1 MTEHT
6 QPDGPTPSGISLVM
20 SRRGLLT
27 AGTAVASAV
36 AVGAVPTAAAAAPST
51 NGVIYGVEDDKD
63 LLWYRHEG
71 RSNGTPRWANNGTG
85 RKVGS
90 GWDFAHVF
98 AGGAGVLYGV
108 EHDGDLL
115 WYRHDGAA
123 DGTARWAN
131 RGRGRKVG
139 SGWDFTHVFS
149 GGAGVLYAVQ
159 GNGDLFWYRHEGR
172 SNGTP
177 RWANNGTGRRIG
189 NGWNFEHVLYGN

>member
-20 SRRGLLT
+20 SRRGLLA

-98 AGGAGVLYGV
+98 GG
-108 EHDGDLL
+108 
-115 WYRHDGAA
+115 
-123 DGTARWAN
+123 
-131 RGRGRKVG
+131 
-139 SGWDFTHVFS
+139 
-149 GGAGVLYAVQ
+149 GGGIVYAVAFD
-159 GNGDLFWYRHEGR
+159 GDLFWYRHEGR
-172 SNGTP
+172 NNGTP